1 MAKRGMG
8 VEEAVKFVQAKRPEA
23 DPNSN
28 FIAQLHEFHN
38 SPVHTHP
45 PFTTFWYPSLALV

>member
-1 MAKRGMG
+1 MMAKRGMG

-38 SPVHTHP
+38 SPVRTP
-45 PFTTFWYPSLALV
+45 LTSSWPCLALV